1 MAEPVS
7 DVSRASVVMISMI
20 VTTAIGVILTL
31 LRLYVR
37 IRMIK
42 FVAWDDV
49 FNVLAMVSLPD
60 WLAFIYRC
68 SSY

>member
-1 MAEPVS
+1 MEPVS
-7 DVSRASVVMISMI
+7 DVSRSLMVIISMI
-20 VTTAIGVILTL
+20 ITTVIGVMLTL

-60 WLAFIYRC
+60 RVAFIPRC
-68 SSY
+68 PLC